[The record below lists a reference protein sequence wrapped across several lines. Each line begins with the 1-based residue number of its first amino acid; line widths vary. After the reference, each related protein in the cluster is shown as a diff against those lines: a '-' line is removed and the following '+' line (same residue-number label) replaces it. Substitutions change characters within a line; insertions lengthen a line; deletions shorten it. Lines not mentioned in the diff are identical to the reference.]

1 MSNKAVAKSIYD
13 AFGPGGL
20 LGAKAELDRT
30 GYLSSE
36 ELAQVIEAHPD
47 EPLPDWFRD
56 YLVRRL
62 RGQARKPTGPRPAAQ
77 DENQRTRLLMA
88 KLAYKRAYRAARFL
102 IANRDRI
109 VALRRQTLP
118 KAEATAS
125 ELALAYVQKRL
136 GSTASCRPD
145 ASTTSS
151 RGGVE
156 RGHEV
161 PSANLVMFPD
171 TSA

>member
-1 MSNKAVAKSIYD
+1 MSDKAARNSIYS

-20 LGAKAELDRT
+20 AGAKAELDSA
-30 GYLSSE
+30 GYLSDE

-88 KLAYKRAYRAARFL
+88 KLAYKRAYPPPASSSRTV
-102 IANRDRI
+102 IASLPCDGKNCQRPKRP
-109 VALRRQTLP
+109 LQSWPWPMSRRGM
-118 KAEATAS
+118 
-125 ELALAYVQKRL
+125 

-161 PSANLVMFPD
+161 PSANLVMSPD

>member
-1 MSNKAVAKSIYD
+1 MSDKAAQNSIYS

-20 LGAKAELDRT
+20 AGAKAELDSA
-30 GYLSSE
+30 GYLSDE

-109 VALRRQTLP
+109 VALRRQKLP

-125 ELALAYVQKRL
+125 ELALAYVQERYGLYSELSPGRL
-136 GSTASCRPD
+136 HNLLTGRSGER
-145 ASTTSS
+145 S
-151 RGGVE
+151 RGSK
-156 RGHEV
+156 RKPRDV
-161 PSANLVMFPD
+161 P
-171 TSA
+171 